1 MEGGVLDMAWRES
14 GSRKAFSDRGVRRAP
29 GAPRWCNAAKGMPI
43 IAPFS
48 RLGKYFLDT
57 VPVGVAQGRRSEYDA
72 VLRDALL
79 RP

>member
-1 MEGGVLDMAWRES
+1 MVQ
-14 GSRKAFSDRGVRRAP
+14 RGE
-29 GAPRWCNAAKGMPI
+29 GMPI